1 MSAEALRDGRQDTE
15 YYNDLLAELIVE
27 VTAGVYQLVTTTG
40 ISDRVMDT
48 LREGR
53 PNLPYFE
60 DLISKCMLYDAGTGK
75 YYLNVSGGG
84 GGGGNLQTT
93 LNAGNSADNIE
104 IVLTKD
110 TVDNRID
117 IDPINLEIK
126 SNYKTFD
133 ATNLTTIDIGG
144 GSTDRVSGMLQL
156 NCFTR
161 SFGGVF
167 QHRIHAGNS
176 PSVPGTSVFTH
187 NLQKANGFLL
197 QNVNES
203 GKGLSLIDADAT
215 IAGDGVSLITKD
227 LIRQLQ
233 GTFNG
238 NAIRIDHLDGSG
250 AVDYNLLLLSAD
262 ALQFY
267 DTSGSGANV
276 DIRPNGYNNQL
287 ITWPDITGGMKTVGT
302 FNDTF
307 VSGVLT
313 LTDTRFDIGQPNFI
327 VMITNTNGSS
337 ALGQAYKFELLTLP
351 TRVKITS
358 LKQNGTTETNDG
370 SSVRISCLF

>member
-1 MSAEALRDGRQDTE
+1 MSAEALRDGRQDVE
-15 YYNDLLAELIVE
+15 YYNDLLAQLIVE

-40 ISDRVMDT
+40 ISDRVMET

-84 GGGGNLQTT
+84 GGGGDLQTV
-93 LNAGNSADNIE
+93 LNAGNVADNVAIE
-104 IVLTKD
+104 LTKNS
-110 TVDNRID
+110 VENRIY
-117 IDPINLEIK
+117 IDPSSLEIK

-133 ATNLTTIDIGG
+133 SSNLTTIDIGG

-161 SFGGVF
+161 SLGGVYE
-167 QHRIHAGNS
+167 HKIHAGNS
-176 PSVPGTSVFTH
+176 PSGAGSAVWTH
-187 NLQKANGFLL
+187 NLQNANGFLL

-203 GKGLSLIDADAT
+203 GKGLRILDTNIEVNGDASA
-215 IAGDGVSLITKD
+215 LITID
-227 LIRQLQ
+227 PVSQLQ

-238 NAIRIDHLDGSG
+238 NAISVDHLDGGG
-250 AVDYNLLLLSAD
+250 AVDYNLLRLAPDNLL
-262 ALQFY
+262 FY
-267 DTSGSGANV
+267 DTGGSGAV
-276 DIRPNGYNNQL
+276 LDIRPNQYNNQVV
-287 ITWPDITGGMKTVGT
+287 TFPDITGGMKTVGT

-307 VSGVLT
+307 SSGVLT
-313 LTDTRFDIGQPNFI
+313 LTDARFDIGQPNFI

-358 LKQNGTTETNDG
+358 LKQNGTTETSDV